1 MLVTED
7 YAKIGQ
13 FLLQNGNWNG
23 QQLLNADWVRE
34 AVSCQVSNREN
45 PTPNPVDAPD
55 FQAGYGYQI
64 WRLRKEDAYMAS
76 GGFGQYV
83 MVFPKKDT
91 VVAMTCGTHEDHLFE
106 NIWKE
111 LYPALKD
118 DTADDM
124 TSDQALQERM
134 SRLTIPLPVGNP
146 HHEAME
152 KTYHQVTYQFEN
164 SRYGFQK
171 ISFDFSE
178 EEPRVTL
185 TLPEGAFTVKA
196 GFGRWNDGKTSIL
209 LEDTDT
215 DLNAIYPDV
224 SCAYAWEDGTL
235 ILKMVYDHTPFY
247 DTFRIGFYD
256 AVLKIKAQRNVWHY
270 GETIDPVLYGFCPE
284 KAEEK
289 TK

>member
-1 MLVTED
+1 
-7 YAKIGQ
+7 
-13 FLLQNGNWNG
+13 
-23 QQLLNADWVRE
+23 
-34 AVSCQVSNREN
+34 
-45 PTPNPVDAPD
+45 
-55 FQAGYGYQI
+55 
-64 WRLRKEDAYMAS
+64 
-76 GGFGQYV
+76 
-83 MVFPKKDT
+83 MVFPKKDA

-118 DTADDM
+118 DAIP
-124 TSDQALQERM
+124 DQALQERM
-134 SRLTIPLPVGNP
+134 NRLSIPLPAGNA
-146 HHEAME
+146 HHESME
-152 KTYHQVTYQFEN
+152 KNYHQVVYQFEN
-164 SRYGFQK
+164 NRYGFQK

-178 EEPRVTL
+178 KEPKITL

-196 GFGRWNDGKTSIL
+196 GFGRWIDGKTSIL

-224 SCAYAWEDGTL
+224 SCTYAWEDGAL